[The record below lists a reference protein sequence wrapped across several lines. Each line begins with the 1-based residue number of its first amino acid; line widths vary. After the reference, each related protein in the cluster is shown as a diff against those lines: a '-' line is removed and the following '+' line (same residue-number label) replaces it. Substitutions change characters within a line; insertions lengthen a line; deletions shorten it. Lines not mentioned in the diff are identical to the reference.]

1 MADGRLI
8 FDTKIDNTGFQKGMG
23 KLKSIATGSMS
34 AVNIAIKAAAGAV
47 GAMGL
52 ASIKTGAQF
61 DTSMS
66 RVKALSGATDKEF
79 QLLRDTA
86 MKLGRDT
93 VFSASEAA
101 EGMGYLAMAGY
112 KTNEIVAAMPG
123 LLDMAAA
130 GQTDLA
136 TTADIT
142 SNILSAFGIEAAK
155 TGDVADVLTKTFT
168 SSNTS
173 LESLGE
179 TMKYVGPV
187 AKSAGWSLEETA
199 TAAGILG
206 DAGIQGSQAG
216 TALRQMLL
224 RLIDP
229 PKEAA
234 EALDQLGVSAID
246 NATGKIKPLEQIIRE
261 IDEATKDWDDAQ
273 RAAIVSQIAGTSS
286 SAAMLA
292 LLDAGADTIADFQG
306 ELEKVA
312 ESTESFAKEVAEIQL
327 DNLEGQLRLLGS
339 VMETLGIKIY
349 DELKAPLQEVAKDAG
364 IAVGRLVDAF
374 DESGFMGLADEV
386 GSVLTDALQKAASFA
401 PKMLDMGKRI
411 ILSFLDGIRSN
422 MGEISTSMA
431 SMLQG
436 VIESFVEIYPA
447 FIATGIELIAN
458 ILQGLVE
465 GMPQIIESVQTGA
478 SMLVE
483 AIVENLPLMLEAGI
497 QIIVML
503 AQGIAEMMPEL
514 ITQFIDLV
522 IMLADVIIENLPIMI
537 EAGLQIMLAIAQGLI
552 ENLPTLIE
560 HVPRIIN
567 AFFDAFIENLPQI
580 IMAGMQLIW
589 MLIVGIIQSIPTL
602 IANIPAIVRAIVN
615 VITMYNW
622 AQLGKSIMTWLRD
635 GIAKMPGKIAEA
647 AKHIAKAAWDAIKNK
662 FAQAPGL
669 GSGFIK
675 WLING
680 IMSMLGNLASSA
692 GSLAKAAWN
701 AILGIFRNAPSLGR
715 NFINWLRSGISS
727 MTGNLGATARK
738 ISIAAM
744 RAVKNVF
751 KGMPG
756 IGKQFVKG
764 LWSGIA
770 SLTGWIGRQIAG
782 FAKGLVKKFKDF
794 FKIKSPSRLMRDE
807 IGKNLAL
814 GIGVGLEDE
823 TPALNRTIDRE
834 MSGLAKQMKATVDL
848 ETQKTGH
855 RVAGTSTYTAKEII
869 KEEKASEETPVSG
882 DLYTIIEVEGKEM
895 MRIMTPY
902 MSEELYRLIR
912 RGY

>member
-1 MADGRLI
+1 MSDGRLI

-34 AVNIAIKAAAGAV
+34 AVNTTMKVAAGAV
-47 GAMGL
+47 GAIGL
-52 ASIKTGAQF
+52 AAIKTGAQF

-86 MKLGRDT
+86 MKLGKDT

-273 RAAIVSQIAGTSS
+273 RAAIVSQIAGVSS

-306 ELEKVA
+306 ELEKAA

-386 GSVLTDALQKAASFA
+386 GSVLADALQKAASFA
-401 PKMLDMGKRI
+401 PKILDMGKRI
-411 ILSFLDGIRSN
+411 ILSFLEGIRSN

-431 SMLQG
+431 TMLQG

-458 ILQGLVE
+458 ILQGLAE

-478 SMLVE
+478 SMLID

-514 ITQFIDLV
+514 ITQFIELV
-522 IMLADVIIENLPIMI
+522 IMLADVIIENLPTMI
-537 EAGLQIMLAIAQGLI
+537 EAGLQIILAIAQGLI

-567 AFFDAFIENLPQI
+567 AFFDAFIENLPRI
-580 IMAGMQLIW
+580 VMAGVQLIG
-589 MLIVGIIQSIPTL
+589 MLIKGIIQSIPTL

-622 AQLGKSIMTWLRD
+622 AQLGKTIMTWLKN
-635 GIAKMPGKIAEA
+635 GIMKMPGQMAQAGKHIAEA
-647 AKHIAKAAWDAIKNK
+647 AWEAIEGIFKDAPK
-662 FAQAPGL
+662 L
-669 GSGFIK
+669 GSGFIR
-675 WLING
+675 WLIQG
-680 IMSMLGNLASSA
+680 IRSMLSSLASA
-692 GSLAKAAWN
+692 GRTVAKAAWE
-701 AILGIFRNAPSLGR
+701 AIKGIFSGGPGLGR
-715 NFINWLRSGISS
+715 QFVQWIGSGISS
-727 MTGNLGATARK
+727 MIGNLST
-738 ISIAAM
+738 IAGNLAKAAIN
-744 RAVKNVF
+744 AVKDAF
-751 KGMPG
+751 AAMPG
-756 IGKQFVKG
+756 IGQQFVRG

-770 SLTGWIGRQIAG
+770 SLTGWIGSKITE

-794 FKIKSPSRLMRDE
+794 FKIESPSKLMRDE

-814 GIGVGLEDE
+814 GIGAGLENE
-823 TPALNRTIDRE
+823 TPTLNRTIDKE
-834 MSGLAKQMKATVDL
+834 MSDLTKQMKATVDL
-848 ETQKTGH
+848 ETSNIGMKVTSVTGTATTKNITNNNDNGITQN
-855 RVAGTSTYTAKEII
+855 VTIVNPKGTP
-869 KEEKASEETPVSG
+869 SENVRQLKKIG
-882 DLYTIIEVEGKEM
+882 
-895 MRIMTPY
+895 R
-902 MSEELYRLIR
+902 ELLL
-912 RGY
+912 GY

>member
-1 MADGRLI
+1 MADGSLI
-8 FDTKIDNTGFQKGMG
+8 FDTKINNTGFQLGMSS
-23 KLKSIATGSMS
+23 LRSIATGSMS
-34 AVNIAIKAAAGAV
+34 AVNTSMKVAAGAV

-130 GQTDLA
+130 GQTDLS

-142 SNILSAFGIEAAK
+142 SNILSAFRIEAAK

-234 EALDQLGVSAID
+234 EALDQLGISAVD

-411 ILSFLDGIRSN
+411 ILSFLEGIRSN
-422 MGEISTSMA
+422 MGEIST
-431 SMLQG
+431 
-436 VIESFVEIYPA
+436 
-447 FIATGIELIAN
+447 
-458 ILQGLVE
+458 
-465 GMPQIIESVQTGA
+465 
-478 SMLVE
+478 
-483 AIVENLPLMLEAGI
+483 
-497 QIIVML
+497 
-503 AQGIAEMMPEL
+503 
-514 ITQFIDLV
+514 
-522 IMLADVIIENLPIMI
+522 
-537 EAGLQIMLAIAQGLI
+537 
-552 ENLPTLIE
+552 
-560 HVPRIIN
+560 
-567 AFFDAFIENLPQI
+567 
-580 IMAGMQLIW
+580 
-589 MLIVGIIQSIPTL
+589 
-602 IANIPAIVRAIVN
+602 
-615 VITMYNW
+615 
-622 AQLGKSIMTWLRD
+622 
-635 GIAKMPGKIAEA
+635 
-647 AKHIAKAAWDAIKNK
+647 
-662 FAQAPGL
+662 
-669 GSGFIK
+669 
-675 WLING
+675 
-680 IMSMLGNLASSA
+680 
-692 GSLAKAAWN
+692 
-701 AILGIFRNAPSLGR
+701 
-715 NFINWLRSGISS
+715 
-727 MTGNLGATARK
+727 
-738 ISIAAM
+738 
-744 RAVKNVF
+744 
-751 KGMPG
+751 
-756 IGKQFVKG
+756 
-764 LWSGIA
+764 
-770 SLTGWIGRQIAG
+770 
-782 FAKGLVKKFKDF
+782 
-794 FKIKSPSRLMRDE
+794 
-807 IGKNLAL
+807 
-814 GIGVGLEDE
+814 
-823 TPALNRTIDRE
+823 
-834 MSGLAKQMKATVDL
+834 
-848 ETQKTGH
+848 
-855 RVAGTSTYTAKEII
+855 
-869 KEEKASEETPVSG
+869 
-882 DLYTIIEVEGKEM
+882 
-895 MRIMTPY
+895 
-902 MSEELYRLIR
+902 
-912 RGY
+912 